1 MIEMPET
8 LEESTDIDALNLEAW
23 NCMIENPK
31 RGLVISKKAY
41 KASEKLGYR
50 LGTANS
56 ILNQGWCYNFL
67 AKYEKSLSL
76 LEEALL
82 LFQEINHYLG
92 TTKAFNAL
100 GSVYFN
106 LGRFEQALE
115 YYTKSLELGEKHDN
129 FERQI
134 AALNNIGEVL
144 WELKD
149 QKQALSYFN
158 RALVIAEKYNQ
169 LEKIGNILVNIGQGY
184 KTLEKYDEATK
195 SLERALEIGENL
207 KDYINQVK
215 SFNLLGTVYLEQ
227 GNLEKAEDCHKKALT
242 ISMDT
247 GNKLGELE
255 ALMSLAR
262 IHKERRDWITA
273 LSLNKQAH
281 RLVKNIQAKGYLYK
295 ICFEIS
301 FLYEELGK
309 YKLSLNYL
317 KQSYYS
323 EKEVKNEETNKRIQR
338 ITLQYE
344 IDKSKQEAEIYRLK
358 NVELKKKSEELEES
372 YRILKIIDKIGKQIT
387 SSLDIRVIT
396 ETVYKNVNSLMD
408 VSVLAIAKIEYED
421 RVLDYR
427 FYIEEGKINPGFTIP
442 WDSQTSFG
450 VYSFKNK
457 TVLMLQDAEK
467 EYSKYILK
475 RSHSYGREAE
485 SIIYLPLEIKGEII
499 GLLTVQSYK
508 KNAYTQLQ
516 LEMLKALGSYIA
528 IALENY
534 TIHNK
539 VNCLNEIIRK
549 EKLELETAYER
560 IAYMANHDNLTS
572 LPNRR
577 LFYELFIKSIEQTK
591 RLKSLGALLF
601 IDLDDFKPINDSFG
615 HDFGDEVLKVVSQRL
630 VTLLRAADTVARMG
644 GDEFLII
651 LNDVKNKDNAERVV
665 IKILEILR
673 QPMKIRN
680 ISCSLGASLGIS
692 LFPLDGN
699 NIDTLIKNADIAMY
713 SVKNGKKNGY
723 EFYKA

>member
-1 MIEMPET
+1 
-8 LEESTDIDALNLEAW
+8 
-23 NCMIENPK
+23 
-31 RGLVISKKAY
+31 
-41 KASEKLGYR
+41 
-50 LGTANS
+50 
-56 ILNQGWCYNFL
+56 
-67 AKYEKSLSL
+67 
-76 LEEALL
+76 
-82 LFQEINHYLG
+82 
-92 TTKAFNAL
+92 
-100 GSVYFN
+100 
-106 LGRFEQALE
+106 
-115 YYTKSLELGEKHDN
+115 
-129 FERQI
+129 
-134 AALNNIGEVL
+134 
-144 WELKD
+144 
-149 QKQALSYFN
+149 
-158 RALVIAEKYNQ
+158 
-169 LEKIGNILVNIGQGY
+169 
-184 KTLEKYDEATK
+184 
-195 SLERALEIGENL
+195 
-207 KDYINQVK
+207 
-215 SFNLLGTVYLEQ
+215 
-227 GNLEKAEDCHKKALT
+227 
-242 ISMDT
+242 
-247 GNKLGELE
+247 
-255 ALMSLAR
+255 
-262 IHKERRDWITA
+262 
-273 LSLNKQAH
+273 
-281 RLVKNIQAKGYLYK
+281 
-295 ICFEIS
+295 
-301 FLYEELGK
+301 
-309 YKLSLNYL
+309 
-317 KQSYYS
+317 
-323 EKEVKNEETNKRIQR
+323 
-338 ITLQYE
+338 
-344 IDKSKQEAEIYRLK
+344 
-358 NVELKKKSEELEES
+358 
-372 YRILKIIDKIGKQIT
+372 
-387 SSLDIRVIT
+387 
-396 ETVYKNVNSLMD
+396 
-408 VSVLAIAKIEYED
+408 
-421 RVLDYR
+421 
-427 FYIEEGKINPGFTIP
+427 
-442 WDSQTSFG
+442 
-450 VYSFKNK
+450 
-457 TVLMLQDAEK
+457 MLQDAEK